1 MPPRRRREDKPLPR
15 RLMRFWWRFFAVALL
30 LYVGYTIWLGGAYR
44 STEPFVAGQCEAV
57 TSPPGPED
65 MALLPDAADFVPGA
79 IVASQDRRNRSGPGG
94 LYFYDMSSRPGRFTK
109 LELPAS
115 LVLHPHGISLFTAA
129 DTGQMFLHVI
139 NHRSTERHTVEIFS
153 VQRPAGTALPVLR
166 HRGSVSSDLF
176 VHPNGIAAAGPE
188 SFYLTNDRGPALG
201 VIGQRWTHMVE
212 NLLQLAR
219 STVVYHDGRGARVV
233 AEDIAFANGIEI
245 SADGGTVL
253 VGSTQWRMLLAFT
266 REPQSGMLLRSGSL
280 ALPGGADNI
289 RRDSDG
295 NLWVAAHPN
304 AFAFIGHAMDAGKE
318 SPSMILRLARDS
330 RGVVQTEQAFGD
342 PGTLLSGASVGLH
355 RQGRLLI
362 GAVFQPK
369 LLDCLVDET
378 RLRET
383 PD

>member
-1 MPPRRRREDKPLPR
+1 MPLRRRREEKPLPR
-15 RLMRFWWRFFAVALL
+15 RLMRFWWRFLVLALV

-44 STEPFVAGQCEAV
+44 SSDAFVAGQCEAV
-57 TSPPGPED
+57 AAPPGPED
-65 MALLPDAADFVPGA
+65 MALLPNGPELRPGA
-79 IVASQDRRNRSGPGG
+79 IVASQDRRNRTEPGG
-94 LYFYDMSSRPGRFTK
+94 LYFYDLGSRPGSFTR

-115 LVLHPHGISLFTAA
+115 LVLHPHGISLFTAS
-129 DTGQMFLHVI
+129 DGQMFLHVI
-139 NHRSTERHTVEIFS
+139 NHRSAERHTVEIFS
-153 VQRPAGTALPVLR
+153 VQRPAGAALPVLR

-188 SFYLTNDRGPALG
+188 SFYLTNDRGPG
-201 VIGQRWTHMVE
+201 PRWMHMVE

-280 ALPGGADNI
+280 ALPGGVDNI
-289 RRDSDG
+289 RRDADG
-295 NLWVAAHPN
+295 DLWVAAHPN
-304 AFAFIGHAMDAGKE
+304 AFAFIGHAMDAEKE
-318 SPSMILRLARDS
+318 SPSIILRLARDS
-330 RGVVQTEQAFGD
+330 RGVVHTEEAFGD
-342 PGTLLSGASVGLH
+342 PGTLISGASVGLY

-362 GAVFQPK
+362 GSVFQPTV
-369 LLDCLVDET
+369 LDCLIDGT
-378 RLRET
+378 KLRET
-383 PD
+383 PE

>member
-15 RLMRFWWRFFAVALL
+15 RLMRFWWRFLAIALV

-44 STEPFVAGQCEAV
+44 DTEAFTAGQCQAIAA
-57 TSPPGPED
+57 PPGPED
-65 MALLPDAADFVPGA
+65 MALLPDAADLAPGA
-79 IVASQDRRNRSGPGG
+79 IVSSQDRRNREAPGG
-94 LYFYDMSSRPGRFTK
+94 LYFYDMSSRPGSFTK

-115 LVLHPHGISLFTAA
+115 LVLHPHGLSLFTAP
-129 DTGQMFLHVI
+129 DGQMFLHVI
-139 NHRSTERHTVEIFS
+139 NHRSRERHTVEIFA
-153 VQRPAGTALPVLR
+153 VQRSAGAAVPTLR

-188 SFYLTNDRGPALG
+188 SFYLTNDRGKGPG
-201 VIGQRWTHMVE
+201 WMHMVE
-212 NLLQLAR
+212 NLAQLSR

-266 REPQSGMLLRSGSL
+266 REAQSGMLLRSGSL

-304 AFAFIGHAMDAGKE
+304 AFAFIGHAMDAEKE

-330 RGVVQTEQAFGD
+330 RGVVHTEEAFGD
-342 PGTLLSGASVGLH
+342 PGALLSGASVGLY

-362 GAVFQPK
+362 GSVFQPTV
-369 LLDCLVDET
+369 LDCLIDET
-378 RLRET
+378 KLRAT
-383 PD
+383 S

>member
-1 MPPRRRREDKPLPR
+1 MPMPPRRRREDKPLPR
-15 RLMRFWWRFFAVALL
+15 RMMRFWWRFLAVALV
-30 LYVGYTIWLGGAYR
+30 LYAGYTIWLGGAYR
-44 STEPFVAGQCEAV
+44 SAGPFMAGQCEAV
-57 TSPPGPED
+57 AAPPGPED
-65 MALLPDAADFVPGA
+65 MALFADGA
-79 IVASQDRRNRSGPGG
+79 IVASQDRRNRETPGG
-94 LYFYDMSSRPGRFTK
+94 LYFYDMSSRPGRFSK
-109 LELPAS
+109 LDLPGS

-129 DTGQMFLHVI
+129 ETGQTFLHVI
-139 NHRSTERHTVEIFS
+139 NHRSSERRTVEIFS
-153 VQRPAGTALPVLR
+153 VERPTAAALPVLR

-176 VHPNGIAAAGPE
+176 VSPNGIAAAGPE
-188 SFYLTNDRGPALG
+188 SFYLTNDRGPGLG
-201 VIGQRWTHMVE
+201 FIGQRWMHRLE

-266 REPQSGMLLRSGSL
+266 REAQSGMLLRSGSL

-289 RRDSDG
+289 RRDANGD
-295 NLWVAAHPN
+295 LWVAVHPN

-330 RGVVQTEQAFGD
+330 RGVVHTEEAFGD
-342 PGTLLSGASVGLH
+342 PGALISGASVGLH

-362 GAVFQPK
+362 GSVFQPTM
-369 LLDCLVDET
+369 LDCLIDET
-378 RLRET
+378 KLRET
-383 PD
+383 AG

>member
-15 RLMRFWWRFFAVALL
+15 RMMRFWWRFLAVAVV
-30 LYVGYTIWLGGAYR
+30 LYAGYTIWLGGAYR
-44 STEPFVAGQCEAV
+44 STDAFVAGQCEAV
-57 TSPPGPED
+57 AAPPGPED
-65 MALLPDAADFVPGA
+65 MAQLADGM
-79 IVASQDRRNRSGPGG
+79 IVSSQARRNRSEPGG
-94 LYFYDMSSRPGRFTK
+94 LWFYDMSSRPGRFTK
-109 LELPAS
+109 LDLPPG
-115 LVLHPHGISLFTAA
+115 LVLHPHGISLYTAP
-129 DTGQMFLHVI
+129 DGQMFLHVI
-139 NHRSTERHTVEIFS
+139 NHRSAERHTVEIFS
-153 VQRPAGTALPVLR
+153 VQRPADATLPVLR

-188 SFYLTNDRGPALG
+188 SFYLTNDRGAGP
-201 VIGQRWTHMVE
+201 RWMHMVE

-266 REPQSGMLLRSGSL
+266 REAQSGMLLRSGSL

-289 RRDSDG
+289 RRDANGD
-295 NLWVAAHPN
+295 LWVAVHPN
-304 AFAFIGHAMDAGKE
+304 AFAFIGHAMNAEKE
-318 SPSMILRLARDS
+318 SPSMILRLARDG
-330 RGVVQTEQAFGD
+330 RGVVHTEEAFGD
-342 PGTLLSGASVGLH
+342 PGALISGASVGSY

-362 GAVFQPK
+362 GAVFQPT
-369 LLDCLVDET
+369 LLDCQIDEA

-383 PD
+383 AG

>member
-15 RLMRFWWRFFAVALL
+15 RLMRFWWRFLAIALV

-44 STEPFVAGQCEAV
+44 DTAAFTAGQCQAIAA
-57 TSPPGPED
+57 PPGPED
-65 MALLPDAADFVPGA
+65 MALLPDAAGLPPGA
-79 IVASQDRRNRSGPGG
+79 IVSSQDRRNREAPGG
-94 LYFYDMSSRPGRFTK
+94 LYFYEMGSRPGSFTQ

-115 LVLHPHGISLFTAA
+115 LVLHPHGLSLFAA
-129 DTGQMFLHVI
+129 PDGQMFLHVI
-139 NHRSTERHTVEIFS
+139 NHRSRERHTVEIFS
-153 VQRPAGTALPVLR
+153 VQRSAGTAVPTLR

-188 SFYLTNDRGPALG
+188 SFYLTNDRGKGP
-201 VIGQRWTHMVE
+201 RWMHMVE
-212 NLLQLAR
+212 NLAQLSR

-266 REPQSGMLLRSGSL
+266 REAQSGMLLRSGSL

-304 AFAFIGHAMDAGKE
+304 AFAFIGHAMDAEKE

-330 RGVVQTEQAFGD
+330 RGVVHTEEAFGD
-342 PGTLLSGASVGLH
+342 PGTLLSGASVGLY

-362 GAVFQPK
+362 GSVFQPTM
-369 LLDCLVDET
+369 LDCLIDET
-378 RLRET
+378 KLRAT
-383 PD
+383 S

>member
-1 MPPRRRREDKPLPR
+1 MPPRRRREEKPLPR
-15 RLMRFWWRFFAVALL
+15 RLMRFWWRFLAVALV

-44 STEPFVAGQCEAV
+44 STEPFMAGQCEAV
-57 TSPPGPED
+57 AAPPGPED
-65 MALLPDAADFVPGA
+65 MAHLADGA
-79 IVASQDRRNRSGPGG
+79 IVSSQDRRNRSEPGG
-94 LYFYDMSSRPGRFTK
+94 LYFYDMSSRPGRFSK

-115 LVLHPHGISLFTAA
+115 LVLHPHGISLFTAP
-129 DTGQMFLHVI
+129 DGQMFLHVI
-139 NHRSTERHTVEIFS
+139 NHRSAERHTVEIFS

-201 VIGQRWTHMVE
+201 FIGPRWTHMVE

-289 RRDSDG
+289 RRDTDG

-342 PGTLLSGASVGLH
+342 PGTLISGASVGLH

-362 GAVFQPK
+362 GAVFQPT
-369 LLDCLVDET
+369 LLDCLLDET
-378 RLRET
+378 KLRENA
-383 PD
+383 D

>member
-1 MPPRRRREDKPLPR
+1 MPRRRRENKPLQR
-15 RLMRFWWRFFAVALL
+15 RLMRFWWRFLVVALV

-44 STEPFVAGQCEAV
+44 STEAFTAGQCEAV
-57 TSPPGPED
+57 PSPPGPED
-65 MALLPDAADFVPGA
+65 MALLPDSAVLPPGTIPGA
-79 IVASQDRRNRSGPGG
+79 IVASQDRRNREAPGG
-94 LYFYDMSSRPGRFTK
+94 LYFYDMSSRPGSFTK

-115 LVLHPHGISLFTAA
+115 LMLHPHGISLFTAP
-129 DTGQMFLHVI
+129 DGQMFLHVI
-139 NHRSTERHTVEIFS
+139 NHRSAERHTVEIFS
-153 VQRPAGTALPVLR
+153 VQRVTDTALPVLR

-188 SFYLTNDRGPALG
+188 SFYLTNDRGKGP
-201 VIGQRWTHMVE
+201 RWMHMVE
-212 NLLQLAR
+212 NLAQLSR

-253 VGSTQWRMLLAFT
+253 VGSTQWRMLLAYT
-266 REPQSGMLLRSGSL
+266 REAQSGMLLRSGSL
-280 ALPGGADNI
+280 PLPGGADNI

-330 RGVVQTEQAFGD
+330 RGVVHTEEAFGD
-342 PGTLLSGASVGLH
+342 PGTLISGASVGLH

-362 GAVFQPK
+362 GSVFQSSM
-369 LLDCLVDET
+369 LDCLIDET
-378 RLRET
+378 KLRAT
-383 PD
+383 N

>member
-15 RLMRFWWRFFAVALL
+15 RMMRFWWRFLAVALV

-44 STEPFVAGQCEAV
+44 STEPFTAGQCEAV
-57 TSPPGPED
+57 AAPPGPED
-65 MALLPDAADFVPGA
+65 MALFANGA
-79 IVASQDRRNRSGPGG
+79 IVASQDRRNREAPGG
-94 LYFYDMSSRPGRFTK
+94 LYFYDMSSRPGRFSK
-109 LELPAS
+109 LDLPGS

-129 DTGQMFLHVI
+129 DTGQTFLHVI
-139 NHRSTERHTVEIFS
+139 NHRSSERHTVEIFS
-153 VQRPAGTALPVLR
+153 VERPADATLPVLR

-176 VHPNGIAAAGPE
+176 VSPNGIAAAGPE
-188 SFYLTNDRGPALG
+188 SFYLTNDRGPGLG
-201 VIGQRWTHMVE
+201 FISQRWTHRLE

-266 REPQSGMLLRSGSL
+266 REAQSGMLLRSGSL

-289 RRDSDG
+289 RRDAHGD
-295 NLWVAAHPN
+295 LWVAVHPN
-304 AFAFIGHAMDAGKE
+304 AFAFIGHAMDAAKE

-330 RGVVQTEQAFGD
+330 RGVVHTEEAFGD
-342 PGTLLSGASVGLH
+342 PGALISGASVGLH

-362 GAVFQPK
+362 GAVFQPTV
-369 LLDCLVDET
+369 LDCLIDET
-378 RLRET
+378 KLRET
-383 PD
+383 AS